1 MAKNQQLAS
10 IDICH
15 LASAHERN
23 DTRIGLKMA
32 RSALDQ
38 GLSVAFVVADD
49 GPEETRNGMLVVG
62 VKRYR
67 QRLLRMLFGP
77 ISVYRAALPLNARMY
92 KLHDPE
98 LLLLM
103 PFIKL
108 FSRAKFVFDSH
119 EDVPIQFLAKPYL
132 TPILRRVGSSVLKV
146 FEVVQISDRS
156 SLFLPN
162 SVSELV
168 SMTETSA
175 GAAKE
180 TEE

>member
-49 GPEETRNGMLVVG
+49 GPDETRNGMRVVG

-67 QRLLRMLFGP
+67 RRLLRMLFGP
-77 ISVYRAALPLNARMY
+77 ISVYRAALR
-92 KLHDPE
+92 K
-98 LLLLM
+98 
-103 PFIKL
+103 
-108 FSRAKFVFDSH
+108 V
-119 EDVPIQFLAKPYL
+119 Q
-132 TPILRRVGSSVLKV
+132 RRVTRPRLSGALPEECLHSADVL
-146 FEVVQISDRS
+146 EGD
-156 SLFLPN
+156 L
-162 SVSELV
+162 
-168 SMTETSA
+168 
-175 GAAKE
+175 
-180 TEE
+180 